1 MSHSSGITQRQRS
14 KRYAQMVTA
23 TPETILAWNAAVQ
36 TRQVLRH
43 LRAKTAL
50 ARDERKTRNVWE
62 AVL

>member
-14 KRYAQMVTA
+14 KRYAQMRTA
-23 TPETILAWNAAVQ
+23 SPLIISAWNKAVQ

-50 ARDERKTRNVWE
+50 ARDERKTRNVWT